1 MNYAKRQLQTGEIF
15 CLQERVTGK
24 WFAFQI
30 VQVGTEWTSYVV
42 LDYFGDQR
50 PTHDDVHSKCPWKH
64 SMRPLLKDMW
74 NVRGELEYYYALT
87 NWFPVSAISLGQ
99 YEIVVNEECHGWGQ
113 WPDGNVFRWLERWNQ
128 LPEDLRRLYRSFD
141 LLDQTQVRIGTL
153 MTRRAVWSIMDD
165 VLAAANDFS
174 ELDQL
179 PWAQHVAANRDYQ
192 QLIPFLERRPLIEY
206 LEWTNHHREEMDL
219 RQTNLVELKT
229 GGASLKRL
237 LLPDSCRIL
246 KLEWPLHPDLQIEC
260 CGEGFDLEIWLDL
273 HDHPLPLFP
282 LSRLH
287 VLRLFKVSAI
297 NVGQITACYPHLSE
311 LVIAGKPGVV
321 VDGSTRSL
329 SQLQDLQKLFL
340 EDMFGFTA
348 NDFPQP
354 EEWQSL
360 YVLSMSS
367 IPKDTGLALRRLY
380 KNKVADL
387 HISKLRSPEWLAEN
401 LDNPFR
407 SWDGREQISA
417 AVFRKAT
424 AQWKQLRQSFVAVR
438 LLPTE
443 QQIQAAEEAVRCYT
457 EAFNQLNRRKD
468 FIETEEREE
477 IFIAL
482 EQATNEIAD
491 LIDIQMLCTIFDEY
505 RDF

>member
-1 MNYAKRQLQTGEIF
+1 MYYAKRQLQTGEIF
-15 CLQERVTGK
+15 CQQERVTGK

-50 PTHDDVHSKCPWKH
+50 PTREDVRSKFLWKH
-64 SMRPLLKDMW
+64 SMCPLRKDMW
-74 NVRGELEYYYALT
+74 NWRDELVFGYALT
-87 NWFPVSAISLGQ
+87 NWFPISAISLGL
-99 YEIVVNEECHGWGQ
+99 YDVMVNESPRMYGQ
-113 WPDGNVFRWLERWNQ
+113 WPDGNVFRLIERWNK
-128 LPEDLRRLYRSFD
+128 LPEGLRLLYRSFD
-141 LLDQTQVRIGTL
+141 MQDQTQVKIGTL
-153 MTRRAVWSIMDD
+153 TTRRAVWGIMDD
-165 VLAAANDFS
+165 VLAAASDFS

-179 PWAQHVAANRDYQ
+179 PWAQRVVANRDYQ

-206 LEWTNHHREEMDL
+206 LEWTNHHREELDL
-219 RQTNLVELKT
+219 RKTNLVELKT

-246 KLEWPLHPDLQIEC
+246 KLEWPLHSDLQIEC
-260 CGEGFDLEIWLDL
+260 SGEGFDLELWLDL
-273 HDHPLPLFP
+273 LDHPLPYFSLP
-282 LSRLH
+282 RLH
-287 VLRLFKVSAI
+287 ALRLFKVSTI
-297 NVGQITACYPHLSE
+297 DVGQITACYPHLSE

-321 VDGSTRSL
+321 VDGSMRSL

-354 EEWQSL
+354 EEWQLL

-367 IPKDTGLALRRLY
+367 IPKDTGETLRRLY
-380 KNKVADL
+380 KNKVAGL
-387 HISKLRSPEWLAEN
+387 HINKLRSSEWLAEN
-401 LDNPFR
+401 LNNPFR
-407 SWDGREQISA
+407 SWDGREQISR

-424 AQWKQLRQSFVAVR
+424 ALWKQLRQSFVAAR

-443 QQIQAAEEAVRCYT
+443 QQIQTAKDAVRCFT

-477 IFIAL
+477 IFTAF
-482 EQATNEIAD
+482 EQAAKEIAD